1 MQKAAT
7 HDTIRLLET
16 KSEQALRLLRARI
29 GAYARAQAR
38 AWTGANIAIVRG
50 YNAMSHRCALC
61 GKARPQFGNNVSF
74 SQRHTK
80 KVWKPNLQ
88 AKTVIVDG
96 KKVKMKIST
105 QAIRTLK
112 KKGLLDTPAAAKTA

>member
-1 MQKAAT
+1 MQKCE
-7 HDTIRLLET
+7 L
-16 KSEQALRLLRARI
+16 
-29 GAYARAQAR
+29 
-38 AWTGANIAIVRG
+38 TGK
-50 YNAMSHRCALC
+50 
-61 GKARPQFGNNVSF
+61 GKQFGNNVSF

-88 AKTVIVDG
+88 TKTIFVDG

-112 KKGLLDTPAAAKTA
+112 KKSLLITSASQFDLG

>member
-1 MQKAAT
+1 MQKCELT
-7 HDTIRLLET
+7 D
-16 KSEQALRLLRARI
+16 K
-29 GAYARAQAR
+29 
-38 AWTGANIAIVRG
+38 
-50 YNAMSHRCALC
+50 
-61 GKARPQFGNNVSF
+61 GKQFGNNVSF

-88 AKTVIVDG
+88 TKTVIVDG

-112 KKGLLDTPAAAKTA
+112 KKGLLA